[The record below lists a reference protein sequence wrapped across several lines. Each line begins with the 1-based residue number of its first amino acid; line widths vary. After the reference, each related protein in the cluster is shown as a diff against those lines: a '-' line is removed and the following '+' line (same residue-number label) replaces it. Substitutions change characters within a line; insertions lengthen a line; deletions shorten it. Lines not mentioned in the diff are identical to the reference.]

1 MSEGEAGHEMFL
13 IMKGTVAISKGGQVL
28 GQLSDGSFFGEM
40 AILTHGGRESIRKRT
55 ATASSTCDLCFLGR
69 ETVAVLCLDCPELRE
84 NIERFAKSRM
94 RRGMW
99 VDQSERAQNEQD
111 EKKAQARAQERC
123 VRPLANGVSR
133 WALRFHTG
141 RLCLQGGGGRAGEGG
156 SRGAVSRSRCR
167 QRPNQILTGS
177 CEQAD
182 AAEADHGAAQ
192 QHGARVGRGD
202 GQRRR
207 AAAAEAAGAEAEQD
221 GWDGR
226 AVGSGS
232 AGGAGEGAAGL
243 G

>member
-167 QRPNQILTGS
+167 QRPNQILTGVVRAGGCGGS
-177 CEQAD
+177 RPWRGSATR
-182 AAEADHGAAQ
+182 GP
-192 QHGARVGRGD
+192 GRP
-202 GQRRR
+202 RRR
-207 AAAAEAAGAEAEQD
+207 TA
-221 GWDGR
+221 
-226 AVGSGS
+226 S
-232 AGGAGEGAAGL
+232 ARCRSRSRGC
-243 G
+243 

>member
-123 VRPLANGVSR
+123 ARPLANGVSR
-133 WALRFHTG
+133 WALRFHT
-141 RLCLQGGGGRAGEGG
+141 
-156 SRGAVSRSRCR
+156 
-167 QRPNQILTGS
+167 
-177 CEQAD
+177 D
-182 AAEADHGAAQ
+182 
-192 QHGARVGRGD
+192 GARCVCRV
-202 GQRRR
+202 
-207 AAAAEAAGAEAEQD
+207 EAEEQVKEA
-221 GWDGR
+221 R
-226 AVGSGS
+226 EAR
-232 AGGAGEGAAGL
+232 
-243 G
+243 

>member
-1 MSEGEAGHEMFL
+1 MFL

-28 GQLSDGSFFGEM
+28 GQLSDGSFFGWM

-133 WALRFHTG
+133 WAWRLHTD
-141 RLCLQGGGGRAGEGG
+141 
-156 SRGAVSRSRCR
+156 GAVFAGWRRKSR
-167 QRPNQILTGS
+167 
-177 CEQAD
+177 
-182 AAEADHGAAQ
+182 
-192 QHGARVGRGD
+192 
-202 GQRRR
+202 
-207 AAAAEAAGAEAEQD
+207 
-221 GWDGR
+221 
-226 AVGSGS
+226 
-232 AGGAGEGAAGL
+232 
-243 G
+243 

>member
-123 VRPLANGVSR
+123 ARPLANGVSR
-133 WALRFHTG
+133 WALRFHTTDG
-141 RLCLQGGGGRAGEGG
+141 AVFAGWRRKSRLRRLERRGKSQLMPSAASSNSSAVIVGTGGCGG
-156 SRGAVSRSRCR
+156 SRPWRGSVTRGLSRPRRRTASARCRSRSRGC
-167 QRPNQILTGS
+167 
-177 CEQAD
+177 
-182 AAEADHGAAQ
+182 
-192 QHGARVGRGD
+192 
-202 GQRRR
+202 
-207 AAAAEAAGAEAEQD
+207 
-221 GWDGR
+221 
-226 AVGSGS
+226 
-232 AGGAGEGAAGL
+232 
-243 G
+243 

>member
-1 MSEGEAGHEMFL
+1 
-13 IMKGTVAISKGGQVL
+13 MKGTVAISKGGQVL

-123 VRPLANGVSR
+123 VRPLANRMSP
-133 WALRFHTG
+133 WAWRLHTG
-141 RLCLQGGGGRAGEGG
+141 RCALCLQGGGGRAGEGG
-156 SRGAVSRSRCR
+156 SGGAVSRSRCR
-167 QRPNQILTGS
+167 QRPNQILTRTGS

-182 AAEADHGAAQ
+182 AAEADDGTAQ
-192 QHGARVGRGD
+192 
-202 GQRRR
+202 
-207 AAAAEAAGAEAEQD
+207 
-221 GWDGR
+221 
-226 AVGSGS
+226 
-232 AGGAGEGAAGL
+232 
-243 G
+243 